1 MLKLDLMIKIL
12 ERIEYNIEHIIPFVN
27 EKSCDMIPFQIYDK
41 VISGRGVEM
50 AHDLCNT
57 YTQSALDS
65 IGELE
70 DGDAKEILLKMV
82 CYLKV

>member
-1 MLKLDLMIKIL
+1 MLTSDLTIKIL
-12 ERIEYNIEHIIPFVN
+12 ERIVYTLYFST
-27 EKSCDMIPFQIYDK
+27 KTSCDTILFQIYDK

-57 YTQSALDS
+57 YTQSALDA

>member
-1 MLKLDLMIKIL
+1 MLKLECISMNVYGCYTIHFRIKT
-12 ERIEYNIEHIIPFVN
+12 
-27 EKSCDMIPFQIYDK
+27 SCDTILFQIYDK

-57 YTQSALDS
+57 YTQNALDE

-70 DGDAKEILLKMV
+70 DSDAKDTLLKMV

>member
-1 MLKLDLMIKIL
+1 MLKSHLTIKIL
-12 ERIEYNIEHIIPFVN
+12 ERKTNIVYTMYFST
-27 EKSCDMIPFQIYDK
+27 KTSCDTILFQIYDK

-57 YTQSALDS
+57 YTQNAMDT

-70 DGDAKEILLKMV
+70 DSDAKDTLLKMV

>member
-1 MLKLDLMIKIL
+1 MLKLDLTIKIL
-12 ERIEYNIEHIIPFVN
+12 ERNIVYTMCFST
-27 EKSCDMIPFQIYDK
+27 KTSCETILFQIYDK

-57 YTQSALDS
+57 YTQNAMDT

-70 DGDAKEILLKMV
+70 DSDAKDTLLKMV

>member
-1 MLKLDLMIKIL
+1 
-12 ERIEYNIEHIIPFVN
+12 
-27 EKSCDMIPFQIYDK
+27 
-41 VISGRGVEM
+41 M

-57 YTQSALDS
+57 YTQNALDE

-70 DGDAKEILLKMV
+70 DSDAKDTLLKMV

>member
-1 MLKLDLMIKIL
+1 
-12 ERIEYNIEHIIPFVN
+12 
-27 EKSCDMIPFQIYDK
+27 
-41 VISGRGVEM
+41 M

-57 YTQSALDS
+57 YTQNAMDT

-70 DGDAKEILLKMV
+70 DSDAKDTLLKMV

>member
-1 MLKLDLMIKIL
+1 MIL
-12 ERIEYNIEHIIPFVN
+12 
-27 EKSCDMIPFQIYDK
+27 FQIYDK

-57 YTQSALDS
+57 YTQSALDA

>member
-1 MLKLDLMIKIL
+1 MLKLDLTIKIT
-12 ERIEYNIEHIIPFVN
+12 ERMEYVYTMYFSTKTSRDTIL
-27 EKSCDMIPFQIYDK
+27 FQIYDK

-57 YTQSALDS
+57 YTQNAMDT

-70 DGDAKEILLKMV
+70 DSDAKDTLLKMV

>member
-1 MLKLDLMIKIL
+1 MLKSHLTIKIL
-12 ERIEYNIEHIIPFVN
+12 ERNIVYTMYFST
-27 EKSCDMIPFQIYDK
+27 KTSCETILFQIYDK

-57 YTQSALDS
+57 YTQNAMDT

-70 DGDAKEILLKMV
+70 DSDAKDTLLKMV

>member
-1 MLKLDLMIKIL
+1 MYFSTKTSRDTIL
-12 ERIEYNIEHIIPFVN
+12 
-27 EKSCDMIPFQIYDK
+27 FQIYDK

-57 YTQSALDS
+57 YTQNAMDT

-70 DGDAKEILLKMV
+70 DSDAKDTLLKMV

>member
-1 MLKLDLMIKIL
+1 MHFYKCVADVVYTIHFRIKT
-12 ERIEYNIEHIIPFVN
+12 
-27 EKSCDMIPFQIYDK
+27 SCDTILFQIYDK

-57 YTQSALDS
+57 YTQNALDE

-70 DGDAKEILLKMV
+70 DSDAKDTLLKMV

>member
-1 MLKLDLMIKIL
+1 MLKLDLVIEIL
-12 ERIEYNIEHIIPFVN
+12 KRIERIIPFVN
-27 EKSCDMIPFQIYDK
+27 ESSCDMILFQIYDK

-57 YTQSALDS
+57 YTQSALDA